1 MTLGWPAY
9 DTHGNSFIPA
19 GGELSAEG
27 IQKLQIYG
35 ISELIIEDLT
45 TGDIPVE
52 PLIPT
57 AEEAMFVQSV
67 QQLVHELS
75 VSGELQPEI
84 INDLHTRQVKVAAQM
99 NESILGEPSIVGCSN
114 PQVYDF
120 VHPAQVSGLCIA
132 IARSAG
138 LSLTEQ
144 ANLAAAAALMNV
156 GYYGMTEGLIETPH
170 QLTAAA
176 WHEMLQHPAH
186 GEHLIHASGCL
197 DASVAL
203 IVAQSHE
210 RFDGTGYPTGAKGEE
225 ISESARILAIA
236 DTFYSLVSV
245 RYHRPALLPHEAMEF
260 VLAYSRELF
269 DPRFVDIFS
278 KTVPL
283 YATGISVRLDSNE
296 TGVVADANPG
306 FIGRPKVR
314 VLKDR
319 HGDDLKEP
327 YELDLS
333 APDQQREMITE
344 VLEY

>member
-9 DTHGNSFIPA
+9 DTQGNSFIPA
-19 GGELSAEG
+19 GGELSAAG
-27 IQKLQIYG
+27 IQQLQIYG
-35 ISELIIEDLT
+35 ISEVIIEDLKT
-45 TGDIPVE
+45 HDIPVE
-52 PLIPT
+52 PLVPP
-57 AEEAMFVQSV
+57 AEEAMFVQSI
-67 QQLVHELS
+67 QELVLELS
-75 VSGELQPEI
+75 SSGELQPEI
-84 INDLHTRQVKVAAQM
+84 MNDLYTRQVAVATKM

-114 PQVYDF
+114 PAVYDF

-132 IARSAG
+132 IARGAG

-156 GYYGMTEGLIETPH
+156 GYYGLTEGLLQTPH

-176 WHEMLQHPAH
+176 WYEILQHPAH
-186 GEHLIHASGCL
+186 GEHLITASASR
-197 DASVAL
+197 DASVAS

-210 RFDGTGYPTGAKGEE
+210 RFDGTGYPAGAKGDE
-225 ISESARILAIA
+225 ISVSARILAIA
-236 DTFYSLVSV
+236 DTFYALVSA
-245 RYHRPALLPHEAMEF
+245 RYHRAALMPHQAMEF
-260 VLAYSRELF
+260 VLAYSMELF
-269 DPRFVDIFS
+269 DPKFVDIFS

-319 HGDDLKEP
+319 HGEDLKDP

>member
-35 ISELIIEDLT
+35 ISELIIEDLK

-52 PLIPT
+52 PLIPP

-67 QQLVHELS
+67 QQL
-75 VSGELQPEI
+75 
-84 INDLHTRQVKVAAQM
+84 VKVAAQM

-156 GYYGMTEGLIETPH
+156 GYYGMTEGLLETPH

-176 WHEMLQHPAH
+176 WHEILQHPAH